1 MCGIAGIIHFD
12 GAPVPQGLV
21 EEMCDTLRHRGPDDH
36 GVVYFPMSA
45 SPSGGVAAA
54 LGNQRLSIID
64 VAGGYQPIGNEDGTI
79 WASFNGEIYNF
90 VELRE
95 RLIQEGHR
103 FVTRSDT
110 EVVVHA
116 YEQWGDSFLCHL
128 DGMFALAV
136 WDSHNERLLLCR
148 DRFGKKPLLYFDDG
162 ERIAFASEFQA
173 LLRVP
178 GLPRDIDIEALGTYL
193 AYMAIPAPQ
202 TIYQRVKKVPPAHML
217 IRDRAGTRLSRYWTL
232 SFQPKAAIA
241 EEEVVERVRAL
252 LGSAVRKRLMGEVPL
267 GVFLSGGV
275 DSSAVVAVMAEL
287 SDQPVKTFSIGFD
300 EPRFDELQHARRVAE
315 KFSCEHHEFVVQPSA
330 VEVLPSL
337 VQHLGEPFADSSVI
351 PSWYLAKLTR
361 QNVTVALNGDGG
373 DEIFA
378 GYGRHRANY
387 LAERWR
393 KLPKIMRKSTE
404 LLGARAQRFSRA
416 AQLTQSER
424 YRAWA
429 GVFSQDLVKSLSN
442 VIPAEEKIVP
452 SEFLDAE
459 NLDEIDT
466 ILAVDTRFY
475 LPTDLL
481 VKMDITSMAHSL
493 EVRSPLLDTELAEFV
508 AALPS
513 EYKVR
518 NFTMKSLLKRA
529 VAQSVPAAN
538 LRRPKQGFAVP
549 ISKWLRYDLRSF
561 LFDHLQPSRVAQE
574 GLLRQSAIDRLVA
587 NHVDGEA
594 DNAHQLWVLL
604 MLELWHRTFLSP

>member
-12 GAPVPQGLV
+12 GAPVPEGLV
-21 EEMCDTLRHRGPDDH
+21 EEMCKTLRHRGPDDH

-241 EEEVVERVRAL
+241 EEEVVER
-252 LGSAVRKRLMGEVPL
+252 S
-267 GVFLSGGV
+267 
-275 DSSAVVAVMAEL
+275 
-287 SDQPVKTFSIGFD
+287 
-300 EPRFDELQHARRVAE
+300 
-315 KFSCEHHEFVVQPSA
+315 
-330 VEVLPSL
+330 
-337 VQHLGEPFADSSVI
+337 
-351 PSWYLAKLTR
+351 
-361 QNVTVALNGDGG
+361 
-373 DEIFA
+373 
-378 GYGRHRANY
+378 
-387 LAERWR
+387 
-393 KLPKIMRKSTE
+393 
-404 LLGARAQRFSRA
+404 
-416 AQLTQSER
+416 
-424 YRAWA
+424 
-429 GVFSQDLVKSLSN
+429 
-442 VIPAEEKIVP
+442 
-452 SEFLDAE
+452 
-459 NLDEIDT
+459 
-466 ILAVDTRFY
+466 
-475 LPTDLL
+475 
-481 VKMDITSMAHSL
+481 
-493 EVRSPLLDTELAEFV
+493 
-508 AALPS
+508 
-513 EYKVR
+513 
-518 NFTMKSLLKRA
+518 
-529 VAQSVPAAN
+529 
-538 LRRPKQGFAVP
+538 LRRRTEEEHVVVLA
-549 ISKWLRYDLRSF
+549 DL
-561 LFDHLQPSRVAQE
+561 
-574 GLLRQSAIDRLVA
+574 
-587 NHVDGEA
+587 
-594 DNAHQLWVLL
+594 
-604 MLELWHRTFLSP
+604 